1 MNSLSIR
8 TTVELWEGLLEGLY
22 PLVSPETDSTEINQ
36 YGGCKRHGLLS
47 VYPTNL
53 CLRCKFNKGIDVALN
68 KTLFLLLILA
78 AISSQPSFAQTASNM
93 SNIVVAATKTHLPK
107 QKILIPVT
115 ILDAEDIA
123 LSGANNLSEILRFI
137 AGINVTANGGPGQ
150 IASIFMQGSNS
161 NHTLILVNGIK
172 INDSATGV
180 AAIQNIHPDLIEK
193 IEIIKAPRTSLYGS
207 NAVGGVINVITKQPT
222 KPGYEIGYK
231 TGSDSTH
238 ILNFMSGFHSSEIQG
253 GIQFHKYKTDGFP
266 ARTESKVASGHEND
280 SINAF
285 LNFDYNNW
293 SLVTNLWQSSGTTE
307 YLDFFLSPVSQDF
320 NNTTGSLDIN
330 TIVSNQW
337 VSNLN
342 FGFSRDDIKQNDI
355 TDFNDS
361 KKFFIEWQ
369 NTIHANDNHQIVTG
383 IFLENEK
390 FNASNYGLDIFTDTN
405 SKALYI
411 EDIINQGKH
420 QLLTAARISN
430 TEGIDDKLTWNIE
443 YGFIVNPSMRLLLN
457 AGRATRNPSSFDLY
471 GYGGNTELTPEIS
484 KNIGIGITMSPSD
497 KLSIELSAFNNEI
510 TDLITFNYYDFKLY
524 NIEQARIK
532 GIEGRIE
539 YLVNGWNIYLDATLQ
554 NPKNITNK
562 EVLLRRSKKTAS
574 LGFRRS
580 FGALDFNLNLLFSD
594 SRMDFGGVRLE
605 DYVLCNL
612 TLQYNLNERW
622 LIRAT
627 INNVTDETYMLANNY
642 NTAQRQSFLGFVYQP
657 TP

>member
-1 MNSLSIR
+1 
-8 TTVELWEGLLEGLY
+8 
-22 PLVSPETDSTEINQ
+22 
-36 YGGCKRHGLLS
+36 
-47 VYPTNL
+47 
-53 CLRCKFNKGIDVALN
+53 VALN

-78 AISSQPSFAQTASNM
+78 ATPQPSFSQTASNM
-93 SNIVVAATKTHLPK
+93 SNLVVAATKTHLPK
-107 QKILIPVT
+107 QKILIPLTV
-115 ILDAEDIA
+115 LNAEDIA

-137 AGINVTANGGPGQ
+137 AGIDVTSNGGPGQ

-161 NHTLILVNGIK
+161 NHTLILINGIK

-222 KPGYEIGYK
+222 KTGYEIGYK

-238 ILNFMSGFHSSEIQG
+238 ILNFISGFHSSEIQG

-266 ARTESKVASGHEND
+266 ARIESKVSSGHDND
-280 SINAF
+280 SVNAF
-285 LNFDYNNW
+285 LNYDHENW
-293 SLVTNLWQSSGTTE
+293 SLVTNILQSSGTTE

-330 TIVSNQW
+330 TIIGNQW

-342 FGFSRDDIKQNDI
+342 FGFSRDDIKQNDMP
-355 TDFNDS
+355 DFNDS
-361 KKFFIEWQ
+361 KKLFIDWQ

-390 FNASNYGLDIFTDTN
+390 FNASNFGLDIFTDTN

-411 EDIINQGKH
+411 ENIINRDKH
-420 QLLTAARISN
+420 QLLTAARISDKD
-430 TEGIDDKLTWNIE
+430 GIDDKLTWNIE
-443 YGFIVNPSMRLLLN
+443 YGFIVNPSIRLLLN
-457 AGRATRNPSSFDLY
+457 AGRGTRNPSSFDLY

-484 KNIGIGITMSPSD
+484 KNIGVGIMMSPSD
-497 KLSIELSAFNNEI
+497 KLSVELSAFNNEI

-524 NIEQARIK
+524 NIEEARIK
-532 GIEGRIE
+532 GIQGRIE
-539 YLVNGWNIYLDATLQ
+539 YFVNHWNIYLDATLQ
-554 NPKNITNK
+554 NPKNTTNNQ
-562 EVLLRRSKKTAS
+562 VLLRRSKKTAS

-594 SRMDFGGVRLE
+594 VRMDFGGVRL
-605 DYVLCNL
+605 DNYVLCNF
-612 TLQYNLNERW
+612 TLQYNLNEHL

-627 INNVTDETYMLANNY
+627 INNLTDETYMLANNY
-642 NTAQRQSFLGFVYQP
+642 NTAQRQGYLGFVYRP

>member
-1 MNSLSIR
+1 M
-8 TTVELWEGLLEGLY
+8 EL
-22 PLVSPETDSTEINQ
+22 
-36 YGGCKRHGLLS
+36 K
-47 VYPTNL
+47 
-53 CLRCKFNKGIDVALN
+53 
-68 KTLFLLLILA
+68 KTLSLLVILTVIFPQLA
-78 AISSQPSFAQTASNM
+78 LSQTTSNM
-93 SNIVVAATKTHLPK
+93 SNIIVAATKTHLPK

-115 ILDAEDIA
+115 VLNAEDIA

-137 AGINVTANGGPGQ
+137 AGIDVSSNGGPGQ
-150 IASIFMQGSNS
+150 IASIFMQGTNS

-222 KPGYEIGYK
+222 KTGYEIGYK

-238 ILNFMSGFHSSEIQG
+238 ILNFMSSFHSSEIQS

-266 ARTESKVASGHEND
+266 ARTESKVASAHNND

-285 LNFDYNNW
+285 LNFDRGNS
-293 SLVTNLWQSSGTTE
+293 SLMTKLWQSSGTTE

-330 TIVSNQW
+330 TTVSNEC

-342 FGFSRDDIKQNDI
+342 IAFSKDNIKQNE
-355 TDFNDS
+355 TPDFNDS

-390 FNASNYGLDIFTDTN
+390 FYANNYGLDIFTDTN

-411 EDIINQGKH
+411 EDIINRGNH

-430 TEGIDDKLTWNIE
+430 KEGINDKLTWNVE
-443 YGFIVNPSMRLLLN
+443 YGFIVNPSMRLLVN

-471 GYGGNTELTPEIS
+471 GYGGNTKLTPEIS
-484 KNIGIGITMSPSD
+484 KNIGVGVIMSPSD
-497 KLSIELSAFNNEI
+497 NLSVELSAFNNEI

-539 YLVNGWNIYLDATLQ
+539 YLINDWNIYLDATLQ

-562 EVLLRRSKKTAS
+562 QVLLRRSKKTAS
-574 LGFRRS
+574 FGFRRS
-580 FGALDFNLNLLFSD
+580 FGALDFNLNVMFSD
-594 SRMDFGGVRLE
+594 SRMDFGEVRLD

-612 TLQYNLNERW
+612 TLQYNLNKNW

-627 INNVTDETYMLANNY
+627 VNNLTDETYMLANNY
-642 NTAQRQSFLGFVYQP
+642 STAQRQGYLGFVYQP